1 MGMLPSWQYSHL
13 VPQTLGGM
21 AAQEEQL
28 RAPRAAGRVVSW
40 SKAIVVDCLPRCAV
54 LWVQRIAAVCTP
66 SSYLGIQVTADHAS
80 ASGMVFSRRQ
90 ERRKVCRGV
99 GSLREE
105 KVRIAPMERITGVFQ
120 PKKREA
126 SAPRTMKSAQRNR
139 TVPINKSCRYTTV
152 SSTASAF
159 RRIGIY
165 RLSHLEIGGP

>member
-1 MGMLPSWQYSHL
+1 MEAWQRKKSSCEPPGQLGESYHGRGRLSWT
-13 VPQTLGGM
+13 V
-21 AAQEEQL
+21 
-28 RAPRAAGRVVSW
+28 
-40 SKAIVVDCLPRCAV
+40 CCAV
-54 LWVQRIAAVCTP
+54 LRCVFKGSPQVCTP

-152 SSTASAF
+152 SSTASVF